1 MEFETVIGLEVHV
14 QLSTRSK
21 MFCGC
26 SAEYASAPPNTHV
39 CPICLGLPGVL
50 PVINRDAVRKTVM
63 TGLALGAEI
72 PPFNK
77 FDRKNYIYPDL
88 MKGYQVSQYDLPM
101 AVGGYLDIAV
111 DGSTR
116 RIGITRVH
124 LEEDTARLTHTAGH
138 AGDYSL
144 VDVNRSGVP
153 LMEIV
158 TEPDLRSP
166 QEARELLIEL
176 RRMLRY
182 IDASTANM
190 EEGQFRCDANISQ
203 RSVDGAIVGAKVEIK
218 NMNSFRAVERAL
230 IFETE
235 RQRAALR
242 AGETIV
248 QETRGWSDAD
258 GVTLGQRSKEFAHDY
273 RYFPEPDLPP
283 LEISRELVAEI
294 TTAMPELPWTRV
306 SRFEATYGLSHQE
319 SALLTDEAA
328 VANYYERSVSAAGGH
343 YRDVANWLVGD
354 VFAIARARGGFDL
367 VRITPEQLADIVTMV
382 RSGDINAQAGK
393 EVLGVVD
400 ETGQSPKDVVDQRGL
415 RQVSD
420 VDLVA
425 NAVAEIIAANPS
437 AVEDYRS
444 GKQAALGFLIGQVMK
459 AMRGTGNPA
468 VVRQEISRRLNED
481 AQ

>member
-1 MEFETVIGLEVHV
+1 
-14 QLSTRSK
+14 
-21 MFCGC
+21 
-26 SAEYASAPPNTHV
+26 
-39 CPICLGLPGVL
+39 
-50 PVINRDAVRKTVM
+50 
-63 TGLALGAEI
+63 
-72 PPFNK
+72 
-77 FDRKNYIYPDL
+77 
-88 MKGYQVSQYDLPM
+88 
-101 AVGGYLDIAV
+101 
-111 DGSTR
+111 
-116 RIGITRVH
+116 
-124 LEEDTARLTHTAGH
+124 
-138 AGDYSL
+138 
-144 VDVNRSGVP
+144 
-153 LMEIV
+153 
-158 TEPDLRSP
+158 
-166 QEARELLIEL
+166 
-176 RRMLRY
+176 
-182 IDASTANM
+182 
-190 EEGQFRCDANISQ
+190 
-203 RSVDGAIVGAKVEIK
+203 
-218 NMNSFRAVERAL
+218 
-230 IFETE
+230 
-235 RQRAALR
+235 
-242 AGETIV
+242 
-248 QETRGWSDAD
+248 
-258 GVTLGQRSKEFAHDY
+258 RSKEFAHDY

-306 SRFEATYGLSHQE
+306 SRFEATYGLSRQE

-437 AVEDYRS
+437 AVDDYRS